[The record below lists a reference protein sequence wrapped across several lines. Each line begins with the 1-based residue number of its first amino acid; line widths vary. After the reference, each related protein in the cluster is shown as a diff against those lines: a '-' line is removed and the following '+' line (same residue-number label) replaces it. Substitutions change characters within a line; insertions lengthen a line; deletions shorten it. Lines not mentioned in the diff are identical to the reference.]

1 MPNVISLISG
11 NDDNEFET
19 SIIVSRLTL
28 SKNVCMICRKII
40 RINVNSMEISPFKN

>member
-19 SIIVSRLTL
+19 SIIVSMLL
-28 SKNVCMICRKII
+28 KNVCMICRKII
-40 RINVNSMEISPFKN
+40 RINVNSM